1 VPLHPRDYTRTCPH
15 FGTRAA
21 FSLQADFQAVDE
33 NGAGRRWRAVTCPSC
48 GGAILL
54 ETDPETDSLKDV
66 LPERVGDWS
75 VLHLPEA
82 VERDWTEAIKVF
94 DVAAYQAT
102 VVACGRTLEAAGDEL
117 GVEAN
122 TLDRRIRKML
132 EDGLITVGFG
142 DAMTYVRLIRNTGAH
157 AGETVSPESAEGTM
171 RFTLQALRLLY
182 EVPGELKRL
191 RGGPIEVTGTAHVT
205 GGGDTTVEG
214 HAGELQT
221 SSLDEPA

>member
-1 VPLHPRDYTRTCPH
+1 VPLHPRDFTRTCPH
-15 FGTRAA
+15 CGTRAA
-21 FSLQADFQAVDE
+21 FSQQQDFQAVDE
-33 NGAGRRWRAVTCPSC
+33 NGVGRRWRAATCPSC

-54 ETDPETDSLKDV
+54 ETDDTDSLKAV
-66 LPERVGDWS
+66 LPERVGNWS
-75 VLHLPEA
+75 VLHLPGA
-82 VERDWTEAIKVF
+82 VERDWIEAIKVF
-94 DVAAYQAT
+94 DVAAYQST
-102 VVACGRTLEAAGDEL
+102 VVACGRTLEAAADEL

-191 RGGPIEVTGTAHVT
+191 RGGPIEVTGTAQVA
-205 GGGDTTVEG
+205 GGGDVTVGG
-214 HAGELQT
+214 HAAESPT
-221 SSLDEPA
+221 TSLDEPA